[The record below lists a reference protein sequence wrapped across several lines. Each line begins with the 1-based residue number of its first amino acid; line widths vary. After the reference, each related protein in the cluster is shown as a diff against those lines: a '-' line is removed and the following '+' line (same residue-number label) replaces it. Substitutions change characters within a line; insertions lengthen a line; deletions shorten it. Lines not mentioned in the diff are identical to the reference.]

1 MRRNLIYL
9 AFLLCATNIRAQ
21 TPVAVQNANF
31 SAPVTF
37 TQSSAAGDQWEPNNV
52 PGWMIGP
59 GPGVPGTLA
68 GIQQL
73 VSACGP
79 NAPQMLYS
87 NDPTVSQDVGPQ
99 QAGMYVLTVGICNR
113 SDTSGAT
120 YTLSLSG
127 CTESALNSTIPAG
140 TIQNVTLSCPISNPS
155 GGNIIGLG
163 CSGGQCDFASVS
175 LTFLPAAPPVTNQ
188 VAVSTN
194 ISYEDGTIPTIYQI
208 LINDI
213 TPSPSVTELTLTP
226 NPTTGAASGSV
237 SVLSTD
243 TYQSVL
249 YVAGAAVSQSFWNG
263 ALLQTLVPNIS
274 QVNLTIVLCKTSCAA
289 GAIKSFSQSAQ

>member
-1 MRRNLIYL
+1 MG
-9 AFLLCATNIRAQ
+9 Q

-31 SAPVTF
+31 QSPVTF
-37 TQSSAAGDQWEPNNV
+37 TQSSAAGDQWEPNNI
-52 PGWMIGP
+52 PGWTIGP

-79 NAPQMLYS
+79 SAPQMLYT

-127 CTESALNSTIPAG
+127 CNESALNSTIPPG

-155 GGNIIGLG
+155 GDNIIGLG
-163 CSGGQCDFASVS
+163 CSGGQCDFSSVA
-175 LTFLPAAPPVTNQ
+175 LTFTPAGPYTFVLPNCGKAGSTCTFTFPIASAPSLPACAKSDTGCYLSIQ
-188 VAVSTN
+188 VCDT
-194 ISYEDGTIPTIYQI
+194 
-208 LINDI
+208 
-213 TPSPSVTELTLTP
+213 SVTPANCLTL
-226 NPTTGAASGSV
+226 SS
-237 SVLSTD
+237 S
-243 TYQSVL
+243 
-249 YVAGAAVSQSFWNG
+249 
-263 ALLQTLVPNIS
+263 
-274 QVNLTIVLCKTSCAA
+274 
-289 GAIKSFSQSAQ
+289 GAISIVVNSTTNPATVPLVTATSP